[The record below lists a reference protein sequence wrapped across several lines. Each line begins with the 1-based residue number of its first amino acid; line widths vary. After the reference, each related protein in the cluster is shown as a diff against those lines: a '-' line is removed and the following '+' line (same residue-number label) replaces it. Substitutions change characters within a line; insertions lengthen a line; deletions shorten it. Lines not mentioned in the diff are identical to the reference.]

1 MILITVGLIRDILEK
16 RGDEIVYA
24 LRKSLKDN
32 NRIATGKTA
41 QGIEWKVYDNSNFTT
56 LTVEAPS
63 HITYLED
70 GRKPSKSSGGSG
82 FLDELREWMKARNIF
97 SQGMT
102 PEQLEFL
109 IYRKINKV
117 GFSGTPGL
125 ISNIIN
131 QSLFQKIEN
140 EVVEKTLED
149 TFNNIKATVQ

>member
-1 MILITVGLIRDILEK
+1 MTSITVGLIRDILEK
-16 RGDEIVYA
+16 RGDEIVYS

-41 QGIEWKVYDNSNFTT
+41 QGIEWKVSDTTNYTT
-56 LTVEAPS
+56 LTIEAPS
-63 HITYLED
+63 HITFLED
-70 GRKPSKSSGGSG
+70 GRKPSKSKGGSG

-117 GFSGTPGL
+117 GFQGTTGL

-140 EVVEKTLED
+140 EVAEKTLEE
-149 TFNNIKATVQ
+149 TFQNIKVTVQ